1 MALDP
6 PFVVQIET
14 KPGEPRGSFGETMN
28 TVRTWLDHR
37 HIQPVSFLP
46 ITNARSGVG
55 FEIGI
60 AFQLFDVTR
69 ILAYAL
75 SFTAV
80 VLAIETFLVQPLER
94 HVARWRPRPT

>member
-14 KPGEPRGSFGETMN
+14 KPGEPKGSFGETMN

-46 ITNARSGVG
+46 ITNTRSGVG
-55 FEIGI
+55 FEISFNSEEE
-60 AFQLFDVTR
+60 AHLF
-69 ILAYAL
+69 
-75 SFTAV
+75 
-80 VLAIETFLVQPLER
+80 ER
-94 HVARWRPRPT
+94 EFA

>member
-55 FEIGI
+55 FEISFNSEQE
-60 AFQLFDVTR
+60 AHLF
-69 ILAYAL
+69 
-75 SFTAV
+75 
-80 VLAIETFLVQPLER
+80 ER
-94 HVARWRPRPT
+94 EFA

>member
-14 KPGEPRGSFGETMN
+14 KPGEPGGSFGETMN

-37 HIQPVSFLP
+37 HIRPVSFLP

-55 FEIGI
+55 FEISFNSEEE
-60 AFQLFDVTR
+60 AHLF
-69 ILAYAL
+69 
-75 SFTAV
+75 
-80 VLAIETFLVQPLER
+80 ER
-94 HVARWRPRPT
+94 DFA